1 MDKKTSTGN
10 GKAMALKSTK
20 RRKKRG
26 AFCTALILFILA
38 TAISGCVEKKTFD
51 TKEGIRLEAS
61 GSDSTALSDT
71 DSEEQEDVQA
81 VTEAASGS
89 DSTASSDDDSEMLED
104 VQAIAEAEQAATN
117 IQAAEQ
123 TANAQDVQAD
133 EQTAQEKAGDGSVQ
147 FTLSSGE
154 MITLKPA
161 EPAAF
166 KEQDDNVLVFTRI
179 GTTVFKNGSELWAGS
194 SAIPLSMMRNTETIE
209 KPMISFSYE
218 FSKNGEE
225 LAEDAIEEAGQN
237 AVLSVGGE
245 EYPVLVTWITK
256 DLACFFFECD
266 ELPASLPVFSVSDGK
281 LRIQFEDIEAKGSGG
296 EPEPAE
302 ELGTALE
309 EGTSFQWRDYD
320 GSVARTDIGGIT
332 SGKFVL
338 KPTGMTDDEY
348 CLNLYILIDKE
359 VCNNDELKDAFYAE
373 SVLVDRQ
380 GNTYA
385 PRLNCTPTE
394 DKDYSFLFLYA
405 IPNDVAEN
413 DLRLTFQEPLPEQE
427 P

>member
-166 KEQDDNVLVFTRI
+166 KEQDDSVKVATRI
-179 GTTVFKNGSELWAGS
+179 GTTVLKNGAQVLAGS
-194 SAIPLSMMRNTETIE
+194 ECFLSTMRNSETIE

-266 ELPASLPVFSVSDGK
+266 EFPASLPVFSVSDGK
-281 LRIQFEDIEAKGSGG
+281 LRIQFEDIEAKESGG
-296 EPEPAE
+296 EPEPTE
-302 ELGTALE
+302 ELGIALGE
-309 EGTSFQWRDYD
+309 NTSFRWRDYD
-320 GSVARTDIGGIT
+320 GSVTGTDNGEG
-332 SGKFVL
+332 SDGMRMV
-338 KPTGMTDDEY
+338 PSDMTDDEY
-348 CLNLYILIDKE
+348 CLRLHILIDEE
-359 VCNNDELKDAFYAE
+359 VCYNKELKDAFHAE

-385 PRLNCTPTE
+385 PRVSVEHVE
-394 DKDYSFLFLYA
+394 DEGYSICFFYA
-405 IPNDVAEN
+405 IPNDVAEKKHI
-413 DLRLTFQEPLPEQE
+413 E
-427 P
+427 